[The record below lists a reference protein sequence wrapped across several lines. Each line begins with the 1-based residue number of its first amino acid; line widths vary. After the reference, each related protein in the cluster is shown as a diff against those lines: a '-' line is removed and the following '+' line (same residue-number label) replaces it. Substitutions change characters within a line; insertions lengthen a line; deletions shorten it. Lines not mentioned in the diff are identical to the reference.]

1 MAALTVLSRTFE
13 TKMSQLKREVN
24 GEGCLD
30 ERRKVSGSGRLRSES
45 HLILSLL
52 IRSCSAYP
60 GGDGTGMG
68 ARHFH
73 TTTYLAQLS
82 T

>member
-30 ERRKVSGSGRLRSES
+30 ERRKVSGSGRLRGES

-52 IRSCSAYP
+52 IRSCSA
-60 GGDGTGMG
+60 
-68 ARHFH
+68 
-73 TTTYLAQLS
+73 
-82 T
+82 